1 MAKCGKRGGK
11 GGKIERATVF
21 MLAAVLAGLCVL
33 SFVVGLVEAAGPG
46 STDVK
51 FKDNAGAPNP
61 ELGFKVERHEGACG
75 ATGAPAFA
83 EVATLPANAVTGA
96 TVSWVDTTTVAGKD
110 FCYRARAYNN
120 SKLDGTGA
128 VQYSGYTNEA
138 GVGYP
143 LALPADPSGA
153 TAQ

>member
-1 MAKCGKRGGK
+1 MRCTRCWFIITALSLLLFGTALC
-11 GGKIERATVF
+11 T
-21 MLAAVLAGLCVL
+21 LAH
-33 SFVVGLVEAAGPG
+33 AAGPG

-51 FKDNAGAPNP
+51 FKDNAGPPNP
-61 ELGFKVERHEGACG
+61 ELGFKVERRDVSCG
-75 ATGAPAFA
+75 VIGVPPFV

-96 TVSWVDTTTVAGKD
+96 TVAWVDTTTIAGKD
-110 FCYRARAYNN
+110 YCYRARAYNN
-120 SKLDGTGA
+120 TKLDGSGT